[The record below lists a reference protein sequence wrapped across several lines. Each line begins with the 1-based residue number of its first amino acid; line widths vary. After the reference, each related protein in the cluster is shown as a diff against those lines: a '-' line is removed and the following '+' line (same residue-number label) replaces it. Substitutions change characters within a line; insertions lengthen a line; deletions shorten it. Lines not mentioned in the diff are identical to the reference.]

1 MDRAALD
8 AATAQAL
15 ELLADFGPVT
25 SRRMFGGAGLYLDG
39 VMFAL
44 IADEVLHLKA
54 DADLAA
60 ALAAEGSVPFVYAGK
75 RKPVTMSYWRLP
87 EAALDDPE
95 AACAWAARALT
106 VARAAKR

>member
-1 MDRAALD
+1 MSRAALD
-8 AATAQAL
+8 AATALAL
-15 ELLADFGPVT
+15 DLLAGLGPVT

-60 ALAAEGSVPFVYAGK
+60 ALAAEGSGPFVYVGK
-75 RKPVTMSYWRLP
+75 GKPVTMSYWRLP

-95 AACAWAARALT
+95 TACAWAARALEA
-106 VARAAKR
+106 ARAARR